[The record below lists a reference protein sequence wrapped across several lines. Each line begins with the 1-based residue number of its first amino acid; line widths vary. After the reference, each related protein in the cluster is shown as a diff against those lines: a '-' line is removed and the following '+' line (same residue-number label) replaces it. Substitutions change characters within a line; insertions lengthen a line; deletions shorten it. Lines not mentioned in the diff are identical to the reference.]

1 MSLDLLKM
9 KAKLNTDTY
18 YLLSGPKIIELV
30 LFASVCYF
38 TIATETRFSEGS
50 LDVTALKISEKYK
63 RLNKDDT
70 ITKCKVKI
78 SPLRSYISKRSS
90 WQESTCHQTTIFSH
104 TFSTPSTKTTNVS
117 WIKLYNFHNLEI
129 IVVDFGKRNKPRN
142 QRNILSSARRNEQVR
157 RTHIWQHIGQEKES
171 RNEVM

>member
-1 MSLDLLKM
+1 MYFWKNNSDNNAKNMRKELHSRDNGERNLLGLQKSSSFLEEFSLSELMSLDLLKM
-9 KAKLNTDTY
+9 NAKLNTDTY

-70 ITKCKVKI
+70 IAKCKVKN
-78 SPLRSYISKRSS
+78 Y
-90 WQESTCHQTTIFSH
+90 
-104 TFSTPSTKTTNVS
+104 
-117 WIKLYNFHNLEI
+117 
-129 IVVDFGKRNKPRN
+129 
-142 QRNILSSARRNEQVR
+142 
-157 RTHIWQHIGQEKES
+157 
-171 RNEVM
+171 